1 MRVTCVFV
9 SVAVL
14 FAGHSQSMPILGLPS
29 LPLVG
34 DATNAPGGLPLVGG
48 LGNAA
53 SPLTSGLT
61 SKVGGLTHTVS
72 PVASGLTGD
81 VAPVTS
87 RLGGVTHNVAPV
99 TSDVTGLTG
108 GLPDVNNVASGLT
121 GQLAPATSGLTSKLG
136 GLTDNVSPVT
146 SGLSGLTGGLPDIQN
161 VASGLPV
168 GGLLSSLVKRDPQF
182 DGGLPI
188 IGSVPGLDSLGS
200 IMPSMDSL
208 PIPSMDSLPGLS
220 SLESL
225 PVFPSVQLT
234 PILCLLVEVFQHVEA
249 AKEGLKFEIGL
260 DPARQEQNPSAHLSN
275 QPGSTTRK
283 KLPIFRFGL
292 SGFNMISLL
301 RAVGHQYDRW
311 FRRSPLLTL
320 AVANGICSILGDSAA
335 QFIKFRSNSIVD
347 FKYARL
353 MRYLLYGI
361 NMGPVSGK
369 WNEFLERQFPARSQR
384 LNRLDD
390 LNEKPPS
397 PIELLEVNS
406 TIPTDHENNP
416 SKSSSSRSDPTG
428 NSLDLITILK
438 MVITDFICFM
448 GFTEGNNWEVI
459 YARLNRLFLK
469 LLLANWQVWPII
481 QLFAE

>member
-200 IMPSMDSL
+200 IMHRWTRSQFHQWTPFPVSAALNRYRLPPHVTFSPFSPSSGSFVL
-208 PIPSMDSLPGLS
+208 VYS
-220 SLESL
+220 
-225 PVFPSVQLT
+225 VFPSVQLT

-260 DPARQEQNPSAHLSN
+260 DPARQEQNPSAHL
-275 QPGSTTRK
+275 
-283 KLPIFRFGL
+283 I
-292 SGFNMISLL
+292 
-301 RAVGHQYDRW
+301 GHQYDRW

-335 QFIKFRSNSIVD
+335 QFISIYNSDPTQIVD

-369 WNEFLERQFPARSQR
+369 WNEVRVV
-384 LNRLDD
+384 
-390 LNEKPPS
+390 KPQ
-397 PIELLEVNS
+397 L
-406 TIPTDHENNP
+406 
-416 SKSSSSRSDPTG
+416 SKC
-428 NSLDLITILK
+428 LITEKQHLK
-438 MVITDFICFM
+438 
-448 GFTEGNNWEVI
+448 GKPN
-459 YARLNRLFLK
+459 LFL
-469 LLLANWQVWPII
+469 LILVLH
-481 QLFAE
+481 FSF